1 MAESVELERAEV
13 ETPGARVA
21 LRLIARTLRLAWSAS
36 PRLIALIAALTF
48 LAALAPALAAY
59 LGKLMIDAVLAA
71 IETGAAPE
79 RNAAL
84 GYAAAEAAVL
94 GALVALRRITGHY
107 RTILHAEL
115 GYAVGAKIFARTVA
129 LPLDVIERAEVQQQI
144 TLARQNAAARPFSLV
159 GRTLDAAQFTVTLL
173 SFAGLLAAYSPW
185 LILLVI
191 AGGLPLFLGELGFSG
206 AGFRYY
212 TGRTPQVRRRSYL
225 EGLMVSAGAAPER
238 LHAGASQAFAE
249 RHGGLFRTLYAEDRA
264 LQARRSWGG
273 AGLIAVSSVIFIAGK
288 LYAVLQAVTGAISLG
303 QMVLLIAVLKQG
315 QNTVTNLLAA
325 FSGAYE
331 DVLYASNLFA
341 LLDRPVPAASGTA
354 TEGAIPGDGYRLEDV
369 HYRYPGASR
378 DAVAG
383 ISLHIPPGQR
393 LGIVGANGSGKSTL
407 VKLLTGLYVPDSGRI
422 TLDGTPLGDW
432 DGEAL
437 AARTAVLFQPFQR
450 YAFTARD
457 NIAMGRGL
465 RQTGE
470 AEIEA
475 AVDAGL
481 ARDVVCEL
489 PHGLDTELSRQ
500 QLDGVELSGGQW
512 QRLALARAML
522 RTGAGTLILDE
533 PTSALDPQAEA
544 ALIGQVARTGKTVI
558 LISHR
563 LSNLRAAE
571 RIVVLEKGRI
581 VEQGTHEDLIAAGG
595 VYAALFGAQAG
606 FYKGKG

>member
-1 MAESVELERAEV
+1 MTDRAEV
-13 ETPGARVA
+13 ETPGARQA
-21 LRLIARTLRLAWSAS
+21 LGLTLRTLALAWAAS
-36 PRLIALIAALTF
+36 PRLILGIAALT
-48 LAALAPALAAY
+48 LAAALAPAVAAY
-59 LGKLMIDAVLAA
+59 LGKLMIDAVVAA
-71 IETGAAPE
+71 IDTRAVAD
-79 RNAAL
+79 RNLAL
-84 GYAAAEAAVL
+84 SYAAAEAGVL

-107 RTILHAEL
+107 RTVLHAEL
-115 GYAVGAKIFARTVA
+115 GYAVGSKIFARAAA

-144 TLARQNAAARPFSLV
+144 TLARQNAASRPFSLV
-159 GRTLDAAQFTVTLL
+159 GRTLDAAQFAVTLL
-173 SFAGLLAAYSPW
+173 SFAGLLLAYSPW

-212 TGRTPQVRRRSYL
+212 TGRTPAMRKRSYL

-238 LHAGASQAFAE
+238 LHAGASNAFAE
-249 RHGGLFRTLYAEDRA
+249 RHGGLFAMLYAEDRA

-273 AGLIAVSSVIFIAGK
+273 AALILGSSVIFIAGK
-288 LYAVLQAVTGAISLG
+288 LYAVLRAVSGAISLG
-303 QMVLLIAVLKQG
+303 EMTLLIAVLKQG

-341 LLDRPVPAASGTA
+341 LLDRTDAAPSGTL
-354 TEGAIPGDGYRLEDV
+354 TEGPAPGDGYRLTDV
-369 HYRYPGASR
+369 RYRYKGAAR

-383 ISLHIPPGQR
+383 VSLHIPPGLR

-407 VKLLTGLYVPDSGRI
+407 VKLLTGLYAPSAGTI
-422 TLDGTPLGDW
+422 MLDGAPLGDW
-432 DGEAL
+432 DREAL
-437 AARTAVLFQPFQR
+437 AGRTAALFQPFQR

-465 RQTGE
+465 RGAGE
-470 AEIEA
+470 PEIEA
-475 AVDAGL
+475 AVDSGL
-481 ARDVVCEL
+481 ARDVIDDL

-522 RTGAGTLILDE
+522 RAGADTLILDE
-533 PTSALDPQAEA
+533 PTSALDPEAEA
-544 ALIGQVARTGKTVI
+544 ALIDSVARAGKTVI

-563 LSNLRAAE
+563 LSNLRAAQS
-571 RIVVLEKGRI
+571 ILVLEKGRI
-581 VEQGTHEDLIAAGG
+581 AEDGSHAALIEADGP
-595 VYAALFGAQAG
+595 YAKLFGAQAG
-606 FYKGKG
+606 FYRGEG